1 MLQKRQAILVG
12 LMILA
17 LCYAAF
23 DLLSGKS
30 GTPAPGRPGVEDAR
44 QEAARTVQAARQML
58 EKTPMSEVEQYR
70 VDLLRRE
77 PAPSPFYVSDGEF
90 YFPGSS
96 GVAEGDG
103 LSYKGFVRAG
113 DRLLAVISGA
123 EYAVGEEIEGTGFVL
138 SSIQPSYVELV
149 RKDGNGRVGARKL
162 PLVEDPVKTV
172 DVKVG
177 R

>member
-1 MLQKRQAILVG
+1 VLQKRQAILVG
-12 LMILA
+12 LML
-17 LCYAAF
+17 LTLGYAAF
-23 DLLSGKS
+23 DLLSGKP
-30 GTPAPGRPGVEDAR
+30 GKQAAGRPSVEEAR

-58 EKTPMSEVEQYR
+58 EKTPMTEVDQYR

-77 PAPSPFYVSDGEF
+77 PPLSPFYASEGEF
-90 YFPGSS
+90 FFPGSS

-113 DRLLAVISGA
+113 DRLLAVISGV
-123 EYAVGEEIEGTGFVL
+123 EYAVGEEIEGTGFVV

-149 RKDGNGRVGARKL
+149 RKDGGGRVGARKL